1 MRRASALSNVECVR
15 ADRGAVPGY
24 YDNCRLDVLALLA
37 PTTGRVL
44 DVGCGRG
51 ATGAA
56 LLHSGRADA
65 VDGIELAAAAAD
77 AATGEA
83 GYRTVVVGD
92 LETADRA
99 GLDHDYDTIMCN
111 DVLEHVQDPWSVLQT
126 LVDDH
131 LRPGGTVV
139 VSVPNVQCAEVVGP
153 LLLGRFEY
161 ADDGVLDRTHLRFFT
176 RRSAR
181 ALVESAG
188 LTVAAEAD
196 SRIGEGRGGAP
207 RLIGRIAG
215 PFGVRQLLFR
225 AVSPSP

>member
-1 MRRASALSNVECVR
+1 MS
-15 ADRGAVPGY
+15 GY
-24 YDNCRLDVLALLA
+24 YSNCRLDVLALLA
-37 PTTGRVL
+37 PSTGRVL
-44 DVGCGRG
+44 DVGCGEG

-56 LLHSGRADA
+56 LLNSGRADA
-65 VDGIELAAAAAD
+65 VDGIELTAAGAER
-77 AATGEA
+77 ATGDA
-83 GYRTVVVGD
+83 GYGTVVVGD
-92 LETADRA
+92 LETVDRTP
-99 GLDHDYDTIMCN
+99 LVDHYDTIMCN
-111 DVLEHVQDPWSVLQT
+111 DVLEHVQDPWTVLRT
-126 LVDDH
+126 LVRDH

-181 ALVESAG
+181 ALVETAG
-188 LTVAAEAD
+188 LTVTGEAD

-207 RLIGRIAG
+207 RLVGRIAG

-225 AVSPSP
+225 AVSPQHRAD